1 MLPDWHSPRFLF
13 VGGVMDIKEN
23 DIFQWRYLDDKT
35 HSDYLNYWC
44 KSRIMICRN
53 GILKDTYWSGSD
65 GFAIKVKDAQSKL
78 ILTYIG
84 NLDEL
89 KTISKH
95 DFDYYADDDIVD
107 ISHENSTGCGFLV
120 KKDAKRCKDK
130 ILKKLNEK
138 AEYAK
143 DQAQWALNRHK
154 DFIARIEQ
162 LENGEIDLEKVY
174 I

>member
-1 MLPDWHSPRFLF
+1 MTN
-13 VGGVMDIKEN
+13 IKEN
-23 DIFQWRYLDDKT
+23 DIFRWRYLDDKE

-65 GFAIKVKDAQSKL
+65 GFAIKVEDAQSRFRL

-89 KTISKH
+89 KPIGKH

-107 ISHENSTGCGFLV
+107 ISHENMSRSGFYI

-138 AEYAK
+138 AEYEK
-143 DQAQWALNRHK
+143 DKANWALKSHK
-154 DFIARIEQ
+154 DLIERIDQ
-162 LENGEIDLEKVY
+162 IENGTLDLDKVY